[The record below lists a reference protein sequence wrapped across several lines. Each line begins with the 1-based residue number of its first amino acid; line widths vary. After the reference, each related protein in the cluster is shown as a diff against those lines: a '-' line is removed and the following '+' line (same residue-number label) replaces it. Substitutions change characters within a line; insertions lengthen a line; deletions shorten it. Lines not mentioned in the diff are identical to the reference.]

1 MIHKVLNTLRTVRP
15 CLVPKRNVSLLMKI
29 CAQRKA
35 GRRKQARDA
44 SPLSFLLHIVPCT
57 SPPVTSVSLTFRVRV
72 FAQNEAPEEETGT
85 VPLLSWSVE
94 WNARNTKMTTRVTEG
109 RPRFSRL
116 SASPLDAQ
124 ARVHSPRNLKKKRD
138 CSQTRHLT
146 INGWGCL
153 DQTKKIVMCQ
163 LAISYSLRYSLLL
176 LLRYL
181 LWG

>member
-15 CLVPKRNVSLLMKI
+15 CLVPRRDVSLDLDENLRTKEGGKEKTGEW
-29 CAQRKA
+29 RF
-35 GRRKQARDA
+35 A
-44 SPLSFLLHIVPCT
+44 SHFSPSHCPLHFAT
-57 SPPVTSVSLTFRVRV
+57 SHQSLTFRVRV
-72 FAQNEAPEEETGT
+72 FAQNEAPEEETGI

-116 SASPLDAQ
+116 AASPLDAQ

-163 LAISYSLRYSLLL
+163 LAISYSLRHSLLL

-181 LWG
+181 LWD